1 MAGLSATLIKSY
13 VAGAAIP
20 KRRIVKFGAADGA
33 VILSAGAAVT
43 EFSIGVTTE
52 IDVATGEPVDVV
64 RGGITDVEY
73 GGTVV
78 RGGPITSDATGRA
91 VAAAPAAGVNNR
103 IIGFAEVSA
112 VVGDI
117 GPVSIDPGVMQ
128 G

>member
-13 VAGAAIP
+13 IAGAAIT

-33 VILSAGAAVT
+33 VIQSAGAAAT
-43 EFSIGVTTE
+43 EFSIGVSSE
-52 IDVATGEPVDVV
+52 IDVASGEPVDVI
-64 RGGITDVEY
+64 RDGLADVEY

-91 VAAAPAAGVNNR
+91 VAAAPAAGTNNR

-112 VVGDI
+112 VVGDV
-117 GPVSIDPGVMQ
+117 GPAFICPGFMQ